1 MRLLLLILAGIALT
15 APAQDLKL
23 YYRQADKDKAISKI
37 YLVGVDPRAKITFE
51 LITDGSR
58 ESRSP
63 QFLLLMPKPGESA
76 KPTEIARPGHPET
89 GELKLCN
96 AGGSQDKCDSLKTL
110 DGKTFRAPFIQIT
123 TSPEIE
129 QALREYPGKWE
140 IGRRF
145 EAILTLKNLWI
156 DGVPTT
162 QTVNIPTTFEMS
174 FNEGESIF
182 EDGIVTFRVT
192 WVPAGLEKEIEDVGF
207 WQLSGAAKD
216 IAIKGVAKFEAD
228 TRRLRFFLPNMV
240 RQPETAL
247 AFQPTKDRLIERSS
261 NKQEAKDEL
270 EKTPAVSFLYARR
283 TLLGGRAPLA
293 TKKAELGRTRTF
305 KTNAP
310 VISQDLPLFIRGT
323 YTNNRAKKP
332 GQNVFNVEASFAA
345 DNDFALPPVWQ
356 NTLNQIV
363 FTPHLKLDVNTARTY
378 DNPNSI
384 VWSMP
389 LTFRHYFP
397 GTMAGTTYRA
407 PHFRLI
413 SFTSGIEG
421 EHSGY
426 GQTQNVLIPVKALLR
441 YSTRPGAWRF
451 GFDLRGG
458 PEYGHSLSEAI
469 QDIEVAGVDAT
480 TIRQKIKVENRNI
493 RRMGGEAKFSLTQG
507 KKVTL
512 QGQWQVRKLYRDEQI
527 ITERQVDGTFFAKKP
542 DAVLGTAGIVDT
554 YTVLDTD
561 FSKKLR
567 RFGELGLQYAV
578 TDNISVELTYKRG
591 MKPPTFQYVN
601 FVSVGF
607 SFSLSKPKE

>member
-1 MRLLLLILAGIALT
+1 MRFLLLILAGFALA

-23 YYRQADKDKAISKI
+23 YYRQADKDKPVSKI
-37 YLVGVDPRAKITFE
+37 YLVGVDPKAKITFE
-51 LITDGSR
+51 PITDVSR
-58 ESRSP
+58 TSRSP
-63 QFLLLMPKPGESA
+63 QVLLLMPKPGIEA
-76 KPTEIARPGHPET
+76 KPTEIAKPGDPES
-89 GELKLCN
+89 GDLALCN
-96 AGGSQDKCDSLKTL
+96 VDNAPPRCDSLKTL
-110 DGKTFRAPFIQIT
+110 DDNKFKAPFIQIT
-123 TSPEIE
+123 TSAKIE
-129 QALREYPGKWE
+129 EALKEYPGKWE

-174 FNEGESIF
+174 FNEDESIF

-192 WVPAGLEKEIEDVGF
+192 WVPVGLEKQIEDVTF
-207 WQLSGAAKD
+207 WQLSGAAEG
-216 IAIKGVAKFEAD
+216 IKIEGVDKFETN

-247 AFQPTKDRLIERSS
+247 AFQPTKDRLTRSFSDEEKATAER
-261 NKQEAKDEL
+261 
-270 EKTPAVSFLYARR
+270 EKAPVVSFLYARR

-293 TKKAELGRTRTF
+293 TKKTELGRTRTF

-493 RRMGGEAKFSLTQG
+493 RRMSGEAKFSLTQG

-527 ITERQVDGTFFAKKP
+527 ITERQVDGSFFAKKP
-542 DAVLGTAGIVDT
+542 DPVLGTAGIVDT

-561 FSKKLR
+561 YSKKLR
-567 RFGELGLQYAV
+567 RFGELSLQYAV